1 MRGLGRARFLTC
13 SVFVNC
19 VLEFSFMAES
29 SKRKTWKNII
39 STSSE
44 EESFSPLDKKLKCG
58 KRSDSEGS
66 QSNDEITTAF
76 NMAGSIM
83 PKLEMIFEKL
93 GKVEEKLDKLEKY
106 VKAVD
111 SKVSELQGKVK
122 SFEKGMQDGK
132 ISQMRAC
139 RWYALCKLWR
149 KKALRESG
157 FRNPINVCVREY
169 RE

>member
-1 MRGLGRARFLTC
+1 MRGLGRARCLTC

-66 QSNDEITTAF
+66 QSTDEITKAF

-93 GKVEEKLDKLEKY
+93 GKVEAKLDKLEKY

-111 SKVSELQGKVK
+111 SKMSELQGKMK
-122 SFEKGMQDGK
+122 SFGKGMQDGK
-132 ISQMRAC
+132 ISQRAC
-139 RWYALCKLWR
+139 RWYALCKLWG

-157 FRNPINVCVREY
+157 FRNPIDVCLREN

>member
-1 MRGLGRARFLTC
+1 
-13 SVFVNC
+13 
-19 VLEFSFMAES
+19 MAES

-66 QSNDEITTAF
+66 QSTDEITTAF

-93 GKVEEKLDKLEKY
+93 GKVEAKLDKLEKY

-111 SKVSELQGKVK
+111 SKMSELQGKMK
-122 SFEKGMQDGK
+122 SFGKGMQDGK
-132 ISQMRAC
+132 ISQRAC
-139 RWYALCKLWR
+139 RWYALCKL
-149 KKALRESG
+149 
-157 FRNPINVCVREY
+157 
-169 RE
+169 

>member
-1 MRGLGRARFLTC
+1 
-13 SVFVNC
+13 
-19 VLEFSFMAES
+19 MAES

-66 QSNDEITTAF
+66 QSTDEITKAF

-93 GKVEEKLDKLEKY
+93 AFGKVEEKLDKLEKY
-106 VKAVD
+106 VKTVD

-132 ISQMRAC
+132 ISQRAC
-139 RWYALCKLWR
+139 RWYALCRLWR
-149 KKALRESG
+149 KKAVRESG
-157 FRNPINVCVREY
+157 FRNPINVCLREY